1 MVYNEDKNKYE
12 GYVYKITN
20 KLNGHSYIGKTNRPV
35 EERWYEHTK
44 PSNINKKSKNTALCR
59 AFKKYGVDNFD
70 FEIIDTIYGDTEI
83 QLEDNLKE
91 KEIYYITLYNT
102 HSKIGYNCTD
112 GGDNVTDDNKC
123 NKEIDVYD
131 LNGNY
136 INSYN
141 SMALASK
148 ELKVSIGS
156 ISQCCNGTKYNSKGF
171 VFRFKNDPFDIFD
184 TINPYSNKKV
194 VYQYDLYGN
203 LLNKY
208 DSILEASKTTNI
220 KRSSIQLVV
229 NKPNRTAGGYVWS
242 NGCFP
247 GYEIKDKI
255 NLYDSKNNYIKT
267 YERLF
272 HVKEDGFQP
281 SEVGGVLKG
290 KHKTHRK
297 HRFFYASDPSQPD
310 KSKII
315 PSPNTTTSTSTTQ
328 KEAS

>member
-1 MVYNEDKNKYE
+1 MVYNEDKNEYE
-12 GYVYKITN
+12 GYIYKITN

-44 PSNINKKSKNTALCR
+44 HSNINKKSKNTALCR
-59 AFKKYGVDNFD
+59 AFKKYGVDNFN
-70 FEIIDTIYGDTEI
+70 FEVIDTIYGDTEN

-102 HSKIGYNCTD
+102 HSKTGYNCTD

-136 INSYN
+136 ISEYK

-148 ELKVSIGS
+148 ELDVSIGS
-156 ISQCCNGTKYNSKGF
+156 ISQCCNGAKYNSKGF
-171 VFRFKNDPFDIFD
+171 VFRFKNEPFNKFDI
-184 TINPYSNKKV
+184 INPYSNKKP

-208 DSILEASKTTNI
+208 DSIVDAANVTNI
-220 KRSSIQLVV
+220 KHACISIVV
-229 NKPNRTAGGYVWS
+229 DKPNRTAGGYVWS
-242 NGCFP
+242 TNNIFP

-255 NLYDSKNNYIKT
+255 NMYDNNDNYIKT
-267 YERLF
+267 YDRLF
-272 HVKEDGFQP
+272 HVKEDGFRP
-281 SEVGGVLKG
+281 AEVNGVLKG
-290 KHKTHRK
+290 RCKTHRNHK
-297 HRFFYASDPSQPD
+297 FFYASDPTQPD

-315 PSPNTTTSTSTTQ
+315 TIDNYKQQEVS
-328 KEAS
+328 